1 MRIIGTIPHP
11 KISISIFYIND
22 KYQIKFEA
30 GQMEQIFKISHA
42 DIEGIEGITA
52 LVDEEFLK
60 NLMGHF
66 NEMFLSF
73 KGAKERHKNK

>member
-1 MRIIGTIPHP
+1 
-11 KISISIFYIND
+11 
-22 KYQIKFEA
+22 
-30 GQMEQIFKISHA
+30 MEQIFKISHA